1 MGWYNFG
8 MPETQLQIVINAV
21 NAAAD
26 QLSEVSDQLTQLGTS
41 AGEASTA
48 ISGSLNAAEV
58 AAADAAIATATQWDD
73 SLEEVS
79 TAVSEAATSASSSF
93 ASISESAL
101 AAANGMSEG
110 WQASMAELQET
121 MASADSEIVAAATT
135 AGEEAGTA
143 AGQGFGGYFKEMI
156 VGYGLEQIG
165 SFLSG
170 GIESAVAAASTTTN
184 KIDTLTAQIAQQ
196 RAEIQV
202 HEAALQ
208 KWVGTTLQVNA
219 AHQAAAADIDAEK
232 VKITE
237 LTQQLAPLMQA
248 QQGLPGQI
256 QGIVDAVLTWIGAHK
271 QLEAELQT
279 FMTTFGPMLEA
290 IGAGIIAFTLFSLA
304 FSMLSPLTLILI
316 AIGATVSLLT
326 AIWATFHT
334 QITAFF
340 DDLNAKTGIITTF
353 KQAWDSVVT
362 QFNSN
367 LKPALEQ
374 LWTALQPLMPYIEDL
389 AEVALFLL
397 VKEIQVLVPIIVG
410 MINAFTDLLTIAT
423 KIETFFVNQLVAAIN
438 SVGNALNAVFNS
450 TAFKAVS
457 GLLGGAI
464 GGISSAV
471 NAVSG
476 AAGSILKVNDAI
488 ITPSGQVIQTDV
500 ADYLFATKNPG
511 AIGAAGGGASGA
523 INIYIQGGNFLNQ
536 GGAQQIAAALA
547 TQIRQQ
553 LKLSTI

>member
-1 MGWYNFG
+1 MDD
-8 MPETQLQIVINAV
+8 TQLRIVISAV
-21 NAAAD
+21 NDAAG
-26 QLSEVSDQLTQLGTS
+26 QLSEVGAQISNLGTQ
-41 AGEASTA
+41 AGEASA
-48 ISGSLNAAEV
+48 QISSSLNAAEE
-58 AAADAAIATATQWDD
+58 AAADAAIATATQWDE

-79 TAVSEAATSASSSF
+79 SAVSEAATSASSSF

-101 AAANGMSEG
+101 ASANSMAEG

-143 AGQGFGGYFKEMI
+143 AGEGFGGYFKEMI
-156 VGYGLEQIG
+156 IGLGLEQIG

-208 KWVGTTLQVNA
+208 KWVGTTVQVNA
-219 AHQAAAADIDAEK
+219 AHQAAVADIDAEK

-256 QGIVDAVLTWIGAHK
+256 QGIVDKILAWIGAHK

-279 FMTTFGPMLEA
+279 FMTTFGPMLQA

-304 FSMLSPLTLILI
+304 LSMLSPLTLILI
-316 AIGATVSLLT
+316 VLGATVAALT
-326 AIWATFHT
+326 AIWETFHA

-353 KQAWDSVVT
+353 KAAWDSVVT
-362 QFNSN
+362 QFNGN

-374 LWTALQPLMPYIEDL
+374 LWTALQPLMPYIKDL
-389 AEVALFLL
+389 AEVALFAL
-397 VKEIQVLVPIIVG
+397 VKEIQILVPIIVG
-410 MINAFTDLLTIAT
+410 LINAFTDVLTIAT
-423 KIETFFVNQLVAAIN
+423 KIYTFFTNQLVASIHA
-438 SVGNALNAVFNS
+438 VGDALNAVFNS
-450 TAFKAVS
+450 AAFKAVG
-457 GLLGGAI
+457 GLLG
-464 GGISSAV
+464 S
-471 NAVSG
+471 
-476 AAGSILKVNDAI
+476 AGSIVNGIGSAVGSTIKAFASGGIVNSPTLALVGEAGPEAI
-488 ITPSGQVIQTDV
+488 IPLSAFNGGSS
-500 ADYLFATKNPG
+500 LG
-511 AIGAAGGGASGA
+511 GAGGVGGGSG
-523 INIYIQGGNFLNQ
+523 NIQIFIQGGSYLNQ